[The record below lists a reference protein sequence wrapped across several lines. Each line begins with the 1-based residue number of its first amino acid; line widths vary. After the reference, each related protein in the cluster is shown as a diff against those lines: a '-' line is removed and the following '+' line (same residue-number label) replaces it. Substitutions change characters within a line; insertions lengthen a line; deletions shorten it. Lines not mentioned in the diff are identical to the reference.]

1 MPVPMYG
8 LLVLASALAFSV
20 GGYATKLSEG
30 LTRAG
35 PTFWMFALFLLGAA
49 LQGYA
54 MRGTALSVTYVVV
67 LGLEAVTATALG
79 LLLGEGLSLLKCV
92 AASLVLAGVVLLRQ
106 A

>member
-1 MPVPMYG
+1 MYA
-8 LLVLASALAFSV
+8 LLVLASALTFSL

-30 LTRAG
+30 LTRPG
-35 PTFWMFALFLLGAA
+35 PTVWMFALFLLGAA

-79 LLLGEGLSLLKCV
+79 LLLGEGLSPVKCL
-92 AASLVLAGVVLLRQ
+92 AALLVLSGVLLLRQ